1 MCRLAEHP
9 HVAST
14 RQRGLIGALEL
25 TPDKS
30 TGVPYPAPE
39 RRAWRVC
46 REALAR
52 GVWLRPLADV
62 LYVMPPL
69 AISIEELDLLMN
81 TLAAAIDAVTRIDL
95 AVDAIAEYGL
105 IRHRASA
112 DHS

>member
-1 MCRLAEHP
+1 MAT
-9 HVAST
+9 T

-30 TGVPYPAPE
+30 TGRPYPAEE

-46 REALAR
+46 RAALRR

-69 AISIEELDLLMN
+69 AISLEELDELMD
-81 TLAAAIDAVTRIDL
+81 TLGDSIDDVCQ
-95 AVDAIAEYGL
+95 
-105 IRHRASA
+105 
-112 DHS
+112 